1 VRRARLFLAA
11 AVLGLS
17 LVLMLPLGTVSRLLL
32 PVLLWAVEEAERIV
46 T

>member
-1 VRRARLFLAA
+1 VNALAHTIGA
-11 AVLGLS
+11 AVLGAS